1 MTPKKIAPFGSWR
14 SPITAAS
21 VAAAG
26 KSTMEIHLSDDHLYW
41 LEMRPREGGRYV
53 IMRDSLNGPAVDIT
67 PSGFNIRTRVH
78 EYGGGSYIVHG
89 STIFFSNF
97 TDQRLYR
104 LDPDKSPRPITPQ
117 PEIPTGLRYAD
128 GQVTPNGEFII
139 CVHERHQEDGEP
151 INELV
156 ALPTDGSS
164 PPRTIVAGGDFYASP
179 RISPDGKY
187 LAWLTWD
194 HPQMPWDG
202 TELWVGTLLPDGSI
216 NNLHKI
222 AGGPQESI
230 FQPEWSPDGILHF
243 ISDRSRWWNLY
254 REQEGKVTPL
264 ATIEADLGAP
274 QWQFGYSR
282 YAFLS
287 DGRIAC
293 VYDQEGLNHLGLI
306 DPVNGNLKPV
316 KTDFTAIFYVRSG
329 GSDQLYCV
337 AGNFQRTP
345 SIVRIDA
352 GTGEAKVVYSPF
364 EQVVDPRYVSIPQ
377 AIEFPIEGGLT
388 AHALFYPPNNC
399 DHRGPPNELPPL
411 LVFSHGGPTGA
422 ARSYMQLSIQYW
434 TSRGIAVVDVNYGGS
449 TGYGRDYRQRLY
461 GQWGV
466 VDTVDCINAARYLAD
481 QGLVD
486 DQRLMIRGGSAGGYT
501 TLCALT
507 FHDLFSA
514 GASYYGV
521 ADVEALTTDTH
532 KFESRY
538 LDSLIGPYPQMK
550 DLYLKRSPIHF
561 TDQLSCPVILF
572 QGLEDMVVPPSQAEL
587 MVEALK
593 AKGLPYVYLAFEGE
607 QHGFRKAE
615 NIQRC
620 LEAELY
626 FYARVFGFDLADPVE
641 PIQIEN
647 L

>member
-1 MTPKKIAPFGSWR
+1 MTPKKITPFGSWR
-14 SPITAAS
+14 SPVTAAS

-41 LEMRPREGGRYV
+41 LEMRPHEGGRYV
-53 IMRDSLNGPAVDIT
+53 IMRDSSNESVVDVM
-67 PSGFNIRTRVH
+67 PPGFNIRTRVH

-89 STIFFSNF
+89 STIYFSNF

-104 LDPDKSPRPITPQ
+104 LDPDQPPQPITPE
-117 PEIPTGLRYAD
+117 PEIPAGLRYSD
-128 GQVTPNGEFII
+128 GQVTPDGRLII
-139 CVHERHQEDGEP
+139 CIHERHQDHGEP
-151 INELV
+151 VNELV
-156 ALPTDGSS
+156 VLPTDGST
-164 PPRTIVAGGDFYASP
+164 PPRTIVGGGDFYASP
-179 RISPDGKY
+179 RLSPDGKY

-216 NNLHKI
+216 NNTRKI

-254 REQEGKVTPL
+254 REQEGEVIPL
-264 ATIEADLGAP
+264 APTKADLGVP

-282 YAFLS
+282 YAFLP
-287 DGRIAC
+287 DGRIVC
-293 VYDQEGLNHLGLI
+293 VYDQEGVNHLGLI
-306 DPVNGNLKPV
+306 DPVNGNLKPLE
-316 KTDFTAIFYVRSG
+316 TDFTAIFCVRSG
-329 GSDQLYCV
+329 GKDDLYCL
-337 AGNFQRTP
+337 AGNFQQPP
-345 SIVRIDA
+345 SIVRIDT
-352 GTGEAKVVYSPF
+352 GTGEAKVVYTTV
-364 EQVVDPRYVSIPQ
+364 EEVVDPGYISIPQ
-377 AIEFPIEGGLT
+377 AIEFPTEGGLT
-388 AHALFYPPNNC
+388 AHALFYPPTNC
-399 DHRGPPNELPPL
+399 DYQGPPDELPPL
-411 LVFSHGGPTGA
+411 LVLSHGGPTSA

-434 TSRGIAVVDVNYGGS
+434 TSRGFAIVDVNYGGS
-449 TGYGRDYRQRLY
+449 TGYGRDYRQRLN

-466 VDTVDCINAARYLAD
+466 IDTVDCINAARYLAD
-481 QGLVD
+481 QGEID
-486 DQRLMIRGGSAGGYT
+486 DQRLIIRGGSAGGYT

-538 LDSLIGPYPQMK
+538 LDSLIGPYPEMK
-550 DLYLKRSPIHF
+550 DLYHARSPIHF
-561 TDQLSCPVILF
+561 SERLSCPVILF
-572 QGLEDMVVPPSQAEL
+572 QGLEDIVVPPSQAEL

-593 AKGLPYVYLAFEGE
+593 MKGLPYAYLTFEGE

-626 FYARVFGFDLADPVE
+626 FYAQVFDFDLADQVE
-641 PIQIEN
+641 PVQIEN

>member
-1 MTPKKIAPFGSWR
+1 MIPRKIAPFGSWR

-41 LEMRPREGGRYV
+41 LEMRPHEGGRYV
-53 IMRDSLNGPAVDIT
+53 VMRDSLNGSAVDVT

-89 STIFFSNF
+89 STIYFSNF

-104 LDPDKSPRPITPQ
+104 LDPDRPPRPITPE
-117 PEIPTGLRYAD
+117 PEIPAGLRYAD
-128 GQVTPNGEFII
+128 GQVTPNGRRII
-139 CVHERHQEDGEP
+139 CVHERHQEGSEA

-156 ALPTDGSS
+156 ALPTDGSA
-164 PPRTIVAGGDFYASP
+164 PPRTIVGGGDFYASP
-179 RISPDGKY
+179 RLSPDGKY

-202 TELWVGTLLPDGSI
+202 TELWMGELLPDGSI
-216 NNLHKI
+216 DNPRKI

-264 ATIEADLGAP
+264 APIEADLGVP

-306 DPVNGNLKPV
+306 DPANSNLKPV
-316 KTDFTAIFYVRSG
+316 KTEFTAFFYVRNG
-329 GSDQLYCV
+329 VKDELYCV
-337 AGNFQRTP
+337 AGNFQQP
-345 SIVRIDA
+345 LSIVRIDA
-352 GTGEAKVVYSPF
+352 GTGEAKVIYTTV
-364 EQVVDPRYVSIPQ
+364 EKVVDPGYISIPQ
-377 AIEFPIEGGLT
+377 AIEFPTEGDLI
-388 AHALFYPPNNC
+388 AYALFYPPTNC
-399 DHRGPPNELPPL
+399 DHTGLPDELPPL
-411 LVFSHGGPTGA
+411 LVLSHGGPTGA
-422 ARSYMQLSIQYW
+422 ARSYMQLSIHYW
-434 TSRGIAVVDVNYGGS
+434 TSRGFAVVDVNYGGS
-449 TGYGRDYRQRLY
+449 TGYGRGYRQRLN

-481 QGLVD
+481 QGDVD

-507 FHDLFSA
+507 YHDLFSA

-521 ADVEALTTDTH
+521 ADVEALIIDTH

-538 LDSLIGPYPQMK
+538 GDSMIGPYPEMK
-550 DLYLKRSPIHF
+550 ELYHARSPIHF

-572 QGLEDMVVPPSQAEL
+572 QGLEDIVVPPLQAEL

-593 AKGLPYVYLAFEGE
+593 AKGLPYAYLAFEGE

-626 FYARVFGFDLADPVE
+626 FYAQVFGFDLADPVE
-641 PIQIEN
+641 PVQIEN

>member
-1 MTPKKIAPFGSWR
+1 MTPRKIAPFGSWR

-41 LEMRPREGGRYV
+41 LEMRPHEGGRYV
-53 IMRDSLNGPAVDIT
+53 VMRDSLNGSAVDVT

-89 STIFFSNF
+89 STIYFSNF

-104 LDPDKSPRPITPQ
+104 LDPDQPPRPITPE
-117 PEIPTGLRYAD
+117 PEIPAGLRYAD
-128 GQVTPNGEFII
+128 GQVTPNGRLII
-139 CVHERHQEDGEP
+139 CVHERHQEGSEA

-156 ALPTDGSS
+156 TLPTDGSA
-164 PPRTIVAGGDFYASP
+164 PPRTIVGGGDFYASP
-179 RISPDGKY
+179 RLSPDGKY

-202 TELWVGTLLPDGSI
+202 TELWMGELLPDGSI
-216 NNLHKI
+216 DNTRKV

-264 ATIEADLGAP
+264 APIKADLGVP

-287 DGRIAC
+287 DGRIVC
-293 VYDQEGLNHLGLI
+293 VYDQDGLNHLGLI
-306 DPVNGNLKPV
+306 DPINGNLKPV
-316 KTDFTAIFYVRSG
+316 KTEFTAIFYVRNG
-329 GSDQLYCV
+329 VKDELYCM
-337 AGNFQRTP
+337 AGNFQQPP

-352 GTGEAKVVYSPF
+352 ATGETKVIYTTV
-364 EQVVDPRYVSIPQ
+364 ETVVDPGYISIPQ
-377 AIEFPIEGGLT
+377 AIEFPTEGDLT
-388 AHALFYPPNNC
+388 AHALFYPPTNC
-399 DHRGPPNELPPL
+399 DHTGPLDELPPL
-411 LVFSHGGPTGA
+411 LVLSHGGPTGA
-422 ARSYMQLSIQYW
+422 AQSYMQLSIHYW
-434 TSRGIAVVDVNYGGS
+434 TSRGFAVIDVNYGGS
-449 TGYGRDYRQRLY
+449 TGYGRGYRQRLN

-481 QGLVD
+481 QGDVD
-486 DQRLMIRGGSAGGYT
+486 GQRLMIRGGSAGGYT

-514 GASYYGV
+514 GASYFGV
-521 ADVEALTTDTH
+521 ADVEALTVDTH

-538 LDSLIGPYPQMK
+538 LDNLIGPYPDMK
-550 DLYLKRSPIHF
+550 DLYHARSPIHF

-572 QGLEDMVVPPSQAEL
+572 QGLEDMVVPPLQAEL

-593 AKGLPYVYLAFEGE
+593 AKGLPYAYLAFEGE

-626 FYARVFGFDLADPVE
+626 FYAQVFGFDLADPVE
-641 PIQIEN
+641 PVQIEN